1 MAQDEA
7 FMYQFDFMKLAPAV
21 VFNIITKGTTPQKSL
36 SLATLVNESAL
47 IIQLATYVRELSTED
62 LETFTIDGTIL
73 KRFTLQ

>member
-47 IIQLATYVRELSTED
+47 IIQLAAYVRELSAED
-62 LETFTIDGTIL
+62 LDTFTIDGAIL